1 LASRLDLGRAV
12 QPFDVRNS
20 SVRAQVADLLALSLR
35 SASEI
40 PVRLIPDNPRCT
52 IAANYCAFFTL
63 G

>member
-1 LASRLDLGRAV
+1 
-12 QPFDVRNS
+12 
-20 SVRAQVADLLALSLR
+20 VADLLALSLH